1 MSVTFKP
8 IPNIAISI
16 KKGCIALFFCC
27 LFSVLSFS
35 QNQRIDSLNSL
46 ISTSSGSELSDV
58 FYELAL
64 ENLYLAQYNQ
74 TIKFGEMA
82 YHVGAKSNDSL
93 RMVKGE
99 AIKASGLRRSGILDS
114 ARNLYLKVLPIARRN
129 FYNEE
134 LLAITNS
141 LGLLYLHESRYDLAL
156 EYLFES
162 LVLRE
167 QKGNKF
173 DISVALQNI
182 GLVYYKLEDSEKALS
197 FYFRSLSLRR
207 QSGNL
212 LDVDV
217 LLLNIAL
224 CHINNDK
231 NYQEGQNFIDQAF
244 QECDKLCSKNFLL
257 SAYFAQGNL
266 FFRKRE
272 FNKAESFFL
281 KSYDLAVDE
290 GNIRYQLDNLVA
302 LSEIYL
308 LWNQTTRAKTY
319 LERAEKVLES
329 DSRFS
334 LELSDVYSQFIRLYE
349 REGMLGK
356 LTRYQKKYIQIKDS
370 IFGRSLT
377 SNLMKV
383 QANHLEREHNI
394 QIESQHKILALN
406 EQIIYRQRILNITI
420 GAIAL
425 LILLLA
431 ILLAK
436 SNKQK
441 RKVNQLLDTRVRERT
456 KELELNRDKLERAWL
471 ERDAI
476 INRASID
483 IRSSI
488 ATIKGLCLL
497 GMKDIDH
504 PNAKDYFS
512 KVDTTSD
519 RLSGVISRIFRP
531 YRADAG

>member
-1 MSVTFKP
+1 MSIIFKSV
-8 IPNIAISI
+8 PNARIFI
-16 KKGCIALFFCC
+16 KNGCIVLFFCC
-27 LFSVLSFS
+27 LFNVLSFS
-35 QNQRIDSLNSL
+35 QNPRIDSLNSL
-46 ISTSSGSELSDV
+46 ISTSSGSVLSNV
-58 FYELAL
+58 IYELAL
-64 ENLYLAQYNQ
+64 ENLYLANYEQ

-82 YHVGAKSNDSL
+82 YRIGVKSNDSL
-93 RMVKGE
+93 TMVKGE
-99 AIKASGLRRSGILDS
+99 AIKASGLRRSGKVDS
-114 ARNLYLKVLPIARRN
+114 AKNLYLKVLPIARRN

-134 LLAITNS
+134 SLAITNS
-141 LGLLYLHESRYDLAL
+141 LGLIYLHESRYDIAL

-167 QKGNKF
+167 QKGDKF

-182 GLVYYKLEDSEKALS
+182 GLVYYKLEDCEKALS

-217 LLLNIAL
+217 LLLNIAF
-224 CHINNDK
+224 CHINKDK

-244 QECDKLCSKNFLL
+244 QECDTLCSKNFLL

-266 FFRKRE
+266 FFGKRE
-272 FNKAESFFL
+272 FNKAEIFFL

-290 GNIRYQLDNLVA
+290 GNIRYQLDNIVA

-308 LWNQTTRAKTY
+308 LWNQTNQAKTY
-319 LERAEKVLES
+319 LEIAEKMLES
-329 DSRFS
+329 DCRFS

-349 REGMLGK
+349 QEGMLGK
-356 LTRYQKKYIQIKDS
+356 VTRYQKKYIQLKDS
-370 IFGRSLT
+370 IFSRSVT

-383 QANHLEREHNI
+383 QANHLEREHKI
-394 QIESQHKILALN
+394 KIESQHKILALN
-406 EQIIYRQRILNITI
+406 EQIIYRQRILSITI

-425 LILLLA
+425 LVLLLA

-456 KELELNRDKLERAWL
+456 KELEVNRDKLERAWL

-476 INRASID
+476 IHRASID

-488 ATIKGLCLL
+488 ATIKGLCIL

-504 PNAKDYFS
+504 PDAKDYFS
-512 KVDTTSD
+512 KVDSTSD

-531 YRADAG
+531 YRTDAG